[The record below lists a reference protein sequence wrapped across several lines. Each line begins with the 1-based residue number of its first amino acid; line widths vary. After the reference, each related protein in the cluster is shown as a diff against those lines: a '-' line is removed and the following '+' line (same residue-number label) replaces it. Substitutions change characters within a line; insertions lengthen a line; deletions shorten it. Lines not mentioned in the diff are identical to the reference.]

1 MSTGTTSLFSRVA
14 GADFYTQAK
23 AVPMPALQ
31 ASASEHKLTERE
43 RDILL
48 MVSIG
53 LGNKTIARRMDI
65 SVRTVEN
72 HRASLRRKLGTGS
85 VRWLEAMVGII
96 LNSDSTRIAELLK
109 VDMQTVDCQLA
120 AMRRMMN

>member
-1 MSTGTTSLFSRVA
+1 MAVHLGCVGQVQ
-14 GADFYTQAK
+14 GA
-23 AVPMPALQ
+23 AVTHDLIID
-31 ASASEHKLTERE
+31 E

-48 MVSIG
+48 MISIG

-85 VRWLEAMVGII
+85 VRWLEAMVGVI
-96 LNSDSTRIAELLK
+96 LSCNSMRIAELLK
-109 VDMQTVDCQLA
+109 VDMQTVDTQLA

>member
-1 MSTGTTSLFSRVA
+1 MRTGTSLLSRLA
-14 GADFYTQAK
+14 GADFLVA
-23 AVPMPALQ
+23 PPPAPSRGTA
-31 ASASEHKLTERE
+31 ASPCDPSLTERE

-48 MVSIG
+48 MISLG

-85 VRWLEAMVGII
+85 VRWLEAMVAVI
-96 LNSDSTRIAELLK
+96 LNSDSLRMAELLMI
-109 VDMQTVDCQLA
+109 DMQTADARLA
-120 AMRRMMN
+120 TLRRMMN